1 MSRIKIAD
9 ALLIFDPIDEESI
22 KAKCI
27 ALMELK
33 RHGVARSEFDGFV
46 ARYESLMAEPFKE
59 SFAEFVKD

>member
-1 MSRIKIAD
+1 
-9 ALLIFDPIDEESI
+9 
-22 KAKCI
+22 
-27 ALMELK
+27 MELK